1 MLIFL
6 YENCKNERKMIK
18 TEKTK
23 DILEYVNSHY
33 NEELLVY
40 EVAKRFG
47 YSREYFSRFF
57 KKVLQPFSICAILS
71 S

>member
-1 MLIFL
+1 
-6 YENCKNERKMIK
+6 MIK

-40 EVAKRFG
+40 EVANVWIF
-47 YSREYFSRFF
+47 
-57 KKVLQPFSICAILS
+57 
-71 S
+71 